1 MLYQE
6 SHISFFFFIKYEN
19 EKSCVC
25 VYCVCVFTVCV
36 FIVCVCV
43 ILLLRMM
50 DVFSCS
56 HEEDQKNSSD
66 VHVFYTLLTM
76 EVCL

>member
-1 MLYQE
+1 MRNLM
-6 SHISFFFFIKYEN
+6 
-19 EKSCVC
+19 CVFN
-25 VYCVCVFTVCV
+25 VCVCVFNVCVCVCLLCVCV
-36 FIVCVCV
+36 FSVCVCVCV
-43 ILLLRMM
+43 ILLLQMM